1 MKFSRFNHCLS
12 AFALLAGMGSATA
25 DTADGKSLIGKS
37 WDDVVATAKG
47 GEVNWFMWGGSD
59 NINRYVSEFI
69 GGLLKERYD
78 ITLNRVGINDTVE
91 AVNLVLSEKESGN
104 NDNGSVD
111 LIWING
117 ENFRSMKQGDMAFCG
132 YTDTLPN
139 NSLIDWSNDAIA
151 NDFGVAVDGCEVPW
165 SKAQFA
171 FAYDQKRTST
181 PPDSIP
187 NLIEWAQNNPGRFTY
202 PAPPDFNGSVFVRH
216 VFYHAAGGAQN
227 LLGDFDQALFDKVAD
242 KAWTILNDLESSLW
256 RAGKTYPQS
265 IQQLDQLFANSEVDI
280 TFNYDPS
287 IVGLNIENGSYPET
301 TKGFVMSDGTIGN
314 TSYTLIPFN
323 SPNKAAAMV
332 AQNLLT
338 SAQAQY
344 EKALP
349 DVWGTIPAID
359 LSRID
364 AEYTEKFNT
373 LERHPNVVSEAE
385 LAAAALPE
393 LQSAWI
399 TAIEVGWKDKVAR

>member
-1 MKFSRFNHCLS
+1 MKFLKSKHCIA
-12 AFALLAGMGSATA
+12 AFAIMAAISNASA

-37 WDDVVATAKG
+37 WDDVVASAKG

-59 NINRYVSEFI
+59 NINRYVTEFI

-78 ITLNRVGINDTVE
+78 IKLNRVGINDTVE

-132 YTDTLPN
+132 YLDTLPN

-171 FAYDQKRTST
+171 FAHDEKRTST
-181 PPDSIP
+181 PPNSIP
-187 NLIEWAQNNPGRFTY
+187 KLISWAQENPGRFTY

-242 KAWTILNDLESSLW
+242 KAWTILNDLEPSLW

-301 TKGFVMSDGTIGN
+301 TKGFVLSDGTIGN

-344 EKALP
+344 QKALP

-359 LSRID
+359 LSRVD
-364 AEYTEKFNT
+364 AEYTEKFGN

-399 TAIEVGWKDKVAR
+399 TAIEEGWKENVAR

>member
-287 IVGLNIENGSYPET
+287 IVGLNIENGLS
-301 TKGFVMSDGTIGN
+301 
-314 TSYTLIPFN
+314 LIH
-323 SPNKAAAMV
+323 
-332 AQNLLT
+332 
-338 SAQAQY
+338 
-344 EKALP
+344 
-349 DVWGTIPAID
+349 I
-359 LSRID
+359 
-364 AEYTEKFNT
+364 
-373 LERHPNVVSEAE
+373 
-385 LAAAALPE
+385 
-393 LQSAWI
+393 
-399 TAIEVGWKDKVAR
+399 

>member
-1 MKFSRFNHCLS
+1 
-12 AFALLAGMGSATA
+12 
-25 DTADGKSLIGKS
+25 
-37 WDDVVATAKG
+37 
-47 GEVNWFMWGGSD
+47 MWGGSD

-242 KAWTILNDLESSLW
+242 KAWTILCLLYTSPSPRDRQKSRMPSS
-256 RAGKTYPQS
+256 A
-265 IQQLDQLFANSEVDI
+265 
-280 TFNYDPS
+280 
-287 IVGLNIENGSYPET
+287 
-301 TKGFVMSDGTIGN
+301 
-314 TSYTLIPFN
+314 
-323 SPNKAAAMV
+323 
-332 AQNLLT
+332 
-338 SAQAQY
+338 
-344 EKALP
+344 
-349 DVWGTIPAID
+349 
-359 LSRID
+359 
-364 AEYTEKFNT
+364 
-373 LERHPNVVSEAE
+373 
-385 LAAAALPE
+385 
-393 LQSAWI
+393 
-399 TAIEVGWKDKVAR
+399 

>member
-1 MKFSRFNHCLS
+1 MKFSKSKHCIA
-12 AFALLAGMGSATA
+12 AFAIMAAISNASA

-59 NINRYVSEFI
+59 NINRYVTEFI

-78 ITLNRVGINDTVE
+78 IKLNRVGINDTVE

-132 YTDTLPN
+132 YLDTLPN

-171 FAYDQKRTST
+171 FAHDEKRTST
-181 PPDSIP
+181 PPNSIP
-187 NLIEWAQNNPGRFTY
+187 KLISWAQENPGRFTY

-242 KAWTILNDLESSLW
+242 KAWTILNDLEPSLW

-301 TKGFVMSDGTIGN
+301 TKGFVLSDGTIGN

-344 EKALP
+344 QKALP

-359 LSRID
+359 LSRVD
-364 AEYTEKFNT
+364 AEYTEKFGN

-399 TAIEVGWKDKVAR
+399 TAIEEGWKENVAR

>member
-1 MKFSRFNHCLS
+1 
-12 AFALLAGMGSATA
+12 
-25 DTADGKSLIGKS
+25 
-37 WDDVVATAKG
+37 
-47 GEVNWFMWGGSD
+47 
-59 NINRYVSEFI
+59 
-69 GGLLKERYD
+69 
-78 ITLNRVGINDTVE
+78 
-91 AVNLVLSEKESGN
+91 
-104 NDNGSVD
+104 
-111 LIWING
+111 
-117 ENFRSMKQGDMAFCG
+117 MAFCG
-132 YTDTLPN
+132 YLDTLPN

-187 NLIEWAQNNPGRFTY
+187 KLISWAQENPGRFTY

-242 KAWTILNDLESSLW
+242 KAWTILNDLEPSLW

-344 EKALP
+344 QKALP

-359 LSRID
+359 LSRLD
-364 AEYTEKFNT
+364 AEYTEKFGT

-399 TAIEVGWKDKVAR
+399 TAIEEGWKENVAR